1 MEKET
6 ADQAENRND
15 ILYLK
20 RGMTEIKRVVKG
32 YNGNTGLVGHAE
44 KTDLALG
51 RLEVGVGEIKKLLI
65 GDISDPEDA
74 GLKGGQ
80 RDLRKMQANL
90 TRFFWIVLG
99 VFISGTGGL
108 LFYAAQL
115 KIAATTAALP

>member
-1 MEKET
+1 MET
-6 ADQAENRND
+6 ENRND
-15 ILYLK
+15 IAYLK

-44 KTDLALG
+44 KTDITLG
-51 RLEVGVGEIKKLLI
+51 RLETGIGEIKKLLI
-65 GDISDPEDA
+65 GDTTDVEDT

-80 RDLRKMQANL
+80 RDLRKMQASL

-108 LFYAAQL
+108 LFYAAQIR
-115 KIAATTAALP
+115 IATSTAALP